1 MIRGGVGWGGGH
13 SPTVPPN
20 LISTHFH
27 SQLMN
32 RSNPDSFEQFRQ
44 QMDLELRLGLSV
56 YLKGCSESLQKD
68 MFHIY
73 NEQKQ
78 KEAREKS
85 FIIRMKE

>member
-1 MIRGGVGWGGGH
+1 
-13 SPTVPPN
+13 
-20 LISTHFH
+20 
-27 SQLMN
+27 
-32 RSNPDSFEQFRQ
+32 
-44 QMDLELRLGLSV
+44 MDLELRLGLSV